1 MKKSNSLN
9 FNEIWKTSYFI
20 FIDFEKNMK
29 GDFHIIG
36 IAAEEYLNIFPEE
49 KREDVGLYDYVGGE
63 RFDLVQGILNEK
75 LKKAA
80 EAKNMMCLSTASLI
94 EWLAELHEK
103 EHICIVAY
111 SIAEA
116 EAISSIADYEFWEHG
131 FPADN
136 LYDIPYL
143 NLLNAAK
150 KWVRKHY
157 KGKLEAMGPGK
168 KLKKGE
174 RYSKYSLPSV
184 MRLTDYQATQGHA
197 AGKTMQKINTVI
209 DALERKGCWEDL
221 TARQKSKFTQVLNH
235 NRWDVI
241 AMIELFQQIY
251 SEDKTRFNYSVKK
264 MKDWLK

>member
-9 FNEIWKTSYFI
+9 FNEIWETSCFI

-29 GDFHIIG
+29 NDFHIIG
-36 IAAEEYLNIFPEE
+36 IAAQEDLNIFPEE
-49 KREDVGLYDYVGGE
+49 KRENVGLYDYVGNR

-75 LKKAA
+75 LQKAA
-80 EAKNMMCLSTASLI
+80 EAKNMMRLSMASLI
-94 EWLAELHEK
+94 EWLTELHEK

-116 EAISSIADYEFWEHG
+116 EAISSIFEYE
-131 FPADN
+131 
-136 LYDIPYL
+136 YDIPYL
-143 NLLNAAK
+143 NLLNTARN
-150 KWVRKHY
+150 WVRNHH

-221 TARQKSKFTQVLNH
+221 TPRQKSKFTHVLSH

-251 SEDKTRFNYSVKK
+251 SEDKTCFNYSVKK